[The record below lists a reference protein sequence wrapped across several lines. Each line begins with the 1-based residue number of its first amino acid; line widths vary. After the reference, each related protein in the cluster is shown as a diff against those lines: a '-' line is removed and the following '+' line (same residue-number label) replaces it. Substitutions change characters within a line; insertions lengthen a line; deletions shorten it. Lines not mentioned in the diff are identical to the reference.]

1 MKHTADIVRH
11 RQELEALY
19 INAGLGE
26 SRVRFFTQLDRQLH
40 ACADPAM
47 TLLHL
52 VRFLDA
58 SFGRT
63 TLLHDLTEYPV
74 LLETA
79 ITLFDTSRFFSE
91 ILIRDPELFRWL
103 TATDTLSHSRT
114 PEEMNRL
121 AAESTNIFRAP
132 EKKINALKR
141 FQRRELLR
149 IGARDLLAHAELAPT
164 TAELS
169 KLADALIATSAS
181 IAWQQTAEQFAAVPE
196 ASWAIYGL
204 GKLGG
209 NELNY
214 SSDIDLLAVY
224 ESDGPLPHSGQSNSE
239 FFARWYE
246 ATVQILSATTE
257 EGYLYRVDTRL
268 RPDGGSGP
276 IIRSFDAT
284 MLYYESR
291 GELWERQMLIKAR
304 RVAGNEHLGSRL
316 LDRLRPFVYPRSLFA
331 NPLNEIAR
339 IKARIEAQSGDA
351 HNIKL
356 CSGGIRDIEFIV
368 QALQLM
374 NGGRSPELR
383 TGTTTDAIERLETR
397 GLLSTQE
404 AFTLRSAYGFY
415 RTIEHRL
422 QMLDYA
428 QTHSIPA
435 DPAERTKLAL
445 RLEMRLP
452 AFDRSLKHSLSDVR
466 RIFDAVFAVE
476 TLTAPSDVE
485 RLLLEQP
492 DSEFARKFCLTF
504 RFEDPASAVKRL
516 RRMFSGSGLPG
527 MKEYTEHTRSCFRAI
542 APQLLAE
549 IGKTV
554 LPDQTLARCEQIFSS
569 FPAIDSLYTSLSNP
583 SLCAAMTTLCGKSPW
598 LTRIFMNN
606 RSLIDYVITRLPEI
620 ASGFEI
626 PFPKTVTHRSLV
638 EWKLHS
644 EVSAVARYL
653 LGIIDEQTMFAR
665 VSDAAE
671 RILTALFAQQRRRL
685 RIPST
690 ASMCVIAL
698 GKLGGREISPGS
710 DLDVIFIFRGK
721 TKADAARCE
730 RLAAALMEQASA
742 VTPEGSLYDIDARLR
757 PEGRNAPLATSLK
770 AYKEYFQHRASLW
783 ERQSLTRVRIIAG
796 DAKLAGDIEAFLHDS
811 VYGASLPPH
820 WRAAILAMRKKTEA
834 RSRTRTMD
842 YFDVK
847 LSAGGLMDVEFAV
860 QSLQLAAGLEAVAST
875 NSYELLK
882 EYGRRMPMIH
892 PLIENYK
899 VLRRLETALRL
910 GLDQPSSIVP
920 VEKNAQR
927 ALASWMNI
935 QNTEDLTAYM
945 RSIAKQNRSI
955 LELLLTQDP

>member
-1 MKHTADIVRH
+1 MKHTADIARH
-11 RQELEALY
+11 RQQLEALY

-26 SRVRFFTQLDRQLH
+26 SRVRFFAQLDRQLH

-47 TLLHL
+47 TLLHF

-63 TLLHDLTEYPV
+63 TLLHDLTKYPV

-79 ITLFDTSRFFSE
+79 IALFDTSRFFSE
-91 ILIRDPELFRWL
+91 LLIRDPELFRWL

-114 PEEMNRL
+114 PEEMNRM
-121 AAESTNIFRAP
+121 AMDSTNIFRTP
-132 EKKINALKR
+132 DRKINALKR

-169 KLADALIATSAS
+169 MLADSLIAASAC
-181 IAWQQTAEQFAAVPE
+181 IAWQQTAEQFEEVPD
-196 ASWAIYGL
+196 STWAIYGL

-224 ESDGPLPHSGQSNSE
+224 ENDGQLSRSSRSHVE
-239 FFARWYE
+239 FFTRWYE
-246 ATVQILSATTE
+246 TTVQILSVTTE

-304 RVAGNEHLGSRL
+304 RVAGNEELGSRL
-316 LDRLRPFVYPRSLFA
+316 LERLRPFVYPRNLFA

-339 IKARIEAQSGDA
+339 IKARIEAQSGDT

-356 CSGGIRDIEFIV
+356 CPGGIRDIEFIV

-383 TGTTTDAIERLETR
+383 TGTTTDAIERLKTR
-397 GLLSTQE
+397 GLLSGQE
-404 AFTLRSAYGFY
+404 ARALRTTYKFY

-422 QMLDYA
+422 QLLDYA

-452 AFDRSLKHSLSDVR
+452 VFDRALKHSLNDVR
-466 RIFDAVFAVE
+466 RIFDAVFAVK
-476 TLTAPSDVE
+476 TPTAPSDVE
-485 RLLLEQP
+485 RLLLDLP
-492 DSEFARKFCLTF
+492 DSEFTKRFCATF
-504 RFEDPASAVKRL
+504 RFDDRASTIKRL
-516 RRMFSGSGLPG
+516 RRMLYGSGLPG

-542 APQLLAE
+542 AHQLLTE

-554 LPDQTLARCEQIFSS
+554 SPDQTLARCEQIFSS

-583 SLCAAMTTLCGKSPW
+583 SLCAAITTLCGKSPW
-598 LTRIFMNN
+598 ITRVLMNS

-620 ASGFEI
+620 ASGIEI
-626 PFPKTVTHRSLV
+626 PFPKTVTHLSLV

-644 EVSAVARYL
+644 EVSAVTRYL
-653 LGIIDEQTMFAR
+653 LGIIDEQTMFAH

-671 RILTALFAQQRRRL
+671 RILAALFAQQRRRL

-730 RLAAALMEQASA
+730 RLAAALMEQASS

-783 ERQSLTRVRIIAG
+783 ERQSLTRARIIAG
-796 DAKLAGDIEAFLHDS
+796 DVKLAGDIATFLHEC
-811 VYGASLPPH
+811 VYVAPLPAR
-820 WRAAILAMRKKTEA
+820 WRSEILTMRKKTEA
-834 RSRTRTMD
+834 RSRTRTTD

-847 LSAGGLMDVEFAV
+847 LSAGGLMDIEFAV

-875 NSYELLK
+875 NTYELLK
-882 EYGRRMPMIH
+882 QYGRRMPMIH
-892 PLIENYK
+892 PLIENYA
-899 VLRRLETALRL
+899 VLRRLESALRL
-910 GLDQPSSIVP
+910 GLDQPSSFVP
-920 VEKNAQR
+920 IEKNAQNM
-927 ALASWMNI
+927 LASWMNI
-935 QNTEDLTAYM
+935 QNAGDLTA
-945 RSIAKQNRSI
+945 RIKRIAKQNRSI
-955 LELLLTQDP
+955 LELILT